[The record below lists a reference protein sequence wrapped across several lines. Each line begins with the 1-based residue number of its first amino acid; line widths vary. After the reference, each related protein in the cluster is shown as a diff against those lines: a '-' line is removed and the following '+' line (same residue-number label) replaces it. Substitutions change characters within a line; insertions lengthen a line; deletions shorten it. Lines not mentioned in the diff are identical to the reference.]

1 MCYLSPTPDAP
12 SLETRR
18 DDDDGGGDRMVFGNN
33 FTECCLKKM
42 PLFCTLSW
50 HFHKWNKHVHT
61 QADLAHINT
70 KFMSLDICVC

>member
-1 MCYLSPTPDAP
+1 MFLTIQQPSLKQKYYRLSSLMCYLSPTPDAP

-42 PLFCTLSW
+42 PLFCTHSW
-50 HFHKWNKHVHT
+50 HFHK
-61 QADLAHINT
+61 
-70 KFMSLDICVC
+70 